1 MLTNF
6 RDIGGVSVKNGRLK
20 EGYFYR
26 SSQLVDLDQSDSY
39 YLMNTCK
46 ISKIYDFRSPKERKE
61 APDKKLGKVSYESID
76 LLESTNK
83 KDSVSLQAMLKNA
96 NNIEAALLT
105 TYEDLVKSDSAS
117 IGYRQ
122 FLEDILARNSPCI
135 FHCFAGKDRTGVAA
149 ALILKIAGASN
160 QDILADYL
168 QTNQSRKKANEIL
181 LSPYKDQ
188 MDKKT
193 YHALQTALSVKKEYL
208 IHAADQIKE
217 RYGCFDSY
225 LERGLGL
232 DRDFQHRFRKQFVEI

>member
-6 RDIGGVSVKNGRLK
+6 RDIGDVSVKNGRLK

-26 SSQLVDLDQSDSY
+26 SGQLVDLDQSDSY

-83 KDSVSLQAMLKNA
+83 KDSVSLQAMLENA
-96 NNIEAALLT
+96 NNIEAAMLT

-135 FHCFAGKDRTGVAA
+135 FHCFAGKVRTGVAA

-168 QTNQSRKKANEIL
+168 QTNQSRKR
-181 LSPYKDQ
+181 Q
-188 MDKKT
+188 MKSSCLHTKT
-193 YHALQTALSVKKEYL
+193 K
-208 IHAADQIKE
+208 
-217 RYGCFDSY
+217 
-225 LERGLGL
+225 
-232 DRDFQHRFRKQFVEI
+232 